1 MNCRG
6 LPGEESFPRIPDS
19 AKLLSPSIQPAYSVQ
34 RDHAETSVIGEALV
48 AEVSIMASQHKMIA
62 ARTLQSPD

>member
-19 AKLLSPSIQPAYSVQ
+19 AKLLIPSVQPAYSVQ
-34 RDHAETSVIGEALV
+34 RNHTETSAIAEAVV
-48 AEVSIMASQHKMIA
+48 AEMSILARQHKMIA
-62 ARTLQSPD
+62 ARTLQ